1 MVCLFNKTIKNMLY
15 NFISHE
21 TNTCED
27 KDYTWIDKSI
37 KRLIQDKNEAYKRF
51 KSSNTN
57 SQPCENFQSLQSFF
71 GVSIEA
77 LKQRYYAV

>member
-1 MVCLFNKTIKNMLY
+1 MIRLFNKTMKNMLY

-27 KDYTWIDKSI
+27 KHSSWIDKPI
-37 KRLIQDKNEAYKRF
+37 KRLIQNINEAYKRF
-51 KSSNTN
+51 KSSNNN
-57 SQPCENFQSLQSFF
+57 SQPFENFQSLQSFF

>member
-1 MVCLFNKTIKNMLY
+1 MK
-15 NFISHE
+15 H
-21 TNTCED
+21 TCED

-37 KRLIQDKNEAYKRF
+37 KGLIQDKNEAYKRF